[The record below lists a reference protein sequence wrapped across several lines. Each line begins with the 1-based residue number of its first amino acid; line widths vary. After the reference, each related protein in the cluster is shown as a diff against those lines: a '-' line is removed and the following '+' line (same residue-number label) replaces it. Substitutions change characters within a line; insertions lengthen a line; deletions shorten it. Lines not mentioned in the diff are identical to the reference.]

1 MRDRIGRTL
10 RVMLDDFDKLSAADE
25 SGFLARLWAL
35 PGSYDGP
42 DGRRTE
48 PYGLTGFG
56 ETAPLSRALQS
67 WVDAPLVVSG
77 TQFML
82 ASGFDY
88 GELGTLKLNAEMTQ
102 AEVVVLGYA
111 AYKPDLHVEQG
122 VLSPYTYASYLAH
135 ATGHGDALGE
145 AEKVML
151 SLRDKLGPRVHT
163 NENPAKAL
171 AWTLW
176 NRVPLIVAARADSGL
191 PGLLQYVF
199 ARVGKLLALTAGEH
213 PLGMLAGAF
222 EGRHMLGDDVVA
234 LIAGP
239 QDEETRLASEILDT
253 RVAQVERLSLPF
265 GGVGGGTDDG
275 IGEAVAD
282 PGARALVLWYISL
295 HVAAY
300 VAMLHGLSPEDSS
313 VYSEVSRA
321 VGAV

>member
-1 MRDRIGRTL
+1 
-10 RVMLDDFDKLSAADE
+10 MLDDFDKLSAADE
-25 SGFLARLWAL
+25 SGFLARLWSL

-42 DGRRTE
+42 DGRRAE
-48 PYGLTGFG
+48 PYGLIGFG
-56 ETAPLSRALQS
+56 EAAPLSRALQG

-88 GELGTLKLNAEMTQ
+88 GELGTLKLNTEMTQ

-111 AYKPDLHVEQG
+111 AYQPNLHVERD

-135 ATGHGDALGE
+135 ATGHSDALE
-145 AEKVML
+145 QAERVMA
-151 SLRDKLGPRVHT
+151 SLRDRLGPEVHT
-163 NENPAKAL
+163 DDNPAKAL

-176 NRVPLIVAARADSGL
+176 NRVPLIVSSRADRGL
-191 PGLLQYVF
+191 PGLLQGTF

-213 PLGMLAGAF
+213 PLGVLSGAF
-222 EGRHMLGDDVVA
+222 EGRHVLGDDVVA
-234 LIAGP
+234 LIAGLE
-239 QDEETRLASEILDT
+239 DEEMRLSQEILDT

-265 GGVGGGTDDG
+265 GSANNSV
-275 IGEAVAD
+275 GEAVAD
-282 PGARALVLWYISL
+282 PGARALLLWYASL
-295 HVAAY
+295 FVAAY

>member
-1 MRDRIGRTL
+1 
-10 RVMLDDFDKLSAADE
+10 MLDDFDRLSAVDE

-42 DGRRTE
+42 DGRRAE
-48 PYGLTGFG
+48 PYGLIGFG
-56 ETAPLSRALQS
+56 EAAPLSRALQS

-88 GELGTLKLNAEMTQ
+88 GELSTLKLNAEMTQ

-111 AYKPDLHVEQG
+111 AYQPNLHVEQG
-122 VLSPYTYASYLAH
+122 VLSAYTYASYLAH
-135 ATGHGDALGE
+135 ATGHSDALE
-145 AEKVML
+145 QAERVMA
-151 SLRDKLGPRVHT
+151 SLRDRLGPEVHT
-163 NENPAKAL
+163 DKNPAKAL

-176 NRVPLIVAARADSGL
+176 NRVPLIVSSRADRGL
-191 PGLLQYVF
+191 PGLLQGVF

-213 PLGMLAGAF
+213 PLGVLSGAF
-222 EGRHMLGDDVVA
+222 EGRHVLGDDVVA
-234 LIAGP
+234 LIAGLE
-239 QDEETRLASEILDT
+239 DEETRLSGEILDT

-265 GGVGGGTDDG
+265 GGVGNSV
-275 IGEAVAD
+275 GEAVTD
-282 PGARALVLWYISL
+282 PGARALALWYASL
-295 HVAAY
+295 FVAAY